1 MPLNDTHRAWYYA
14 QIRAADPTGAIA
26 TIDEAHNVIIYS
38 SDLPT
43 DESRH
48 KEATPEEVVHALI
61 ICMLVKA
68 PFNYPL
74 KCLYHEKYCKHG
86 RSSKDEVDIVIY
98 DGDNLP
104 FAMWE
109 VKSAEE
115 YLRNQEKQI
124 ESQLFGTAPLVG
136 TSKFLVY
143 ATIEPTG
150 KKPEITLVCIDRTK
164 SPSFSTWKKDGKP
177 HSQSFPDDYADP
189 TYKPY
194 IRGDNPDLRDD
205 CTQADFRALAEGFHN
220 EFFGEHP
227 DNAIFVNLMK
237 CLLAKIYDE
246 RQTKDGEQYKFQIL
260 RKAGRDEPAV
270 DAFERINLLYKT
282 AYTRYIDSKVAEP
295 DEIDVKEFPP
305 ERVKHVV
312 KTIQGMAITRGA
324 ALHGDVIGSFF
335 EEILRSGFKQ
345 DKGMYF
351 THDNL
356 VNFMVEAIDLDGL
369 TVETWKKSTHPENRM
384 PYVIDSSCGSGT
396 FLLRAMHVMT
406 NAIRSR
412 RKQLVNDME
421 SENYF
426 DARMADARPNGWAES
441 FLYGLDPKFIMAITA
456 KVNMVL
462 HGDGSAHVF
471 KYDSLR
477 PLPSFADDKFK
488 PISDPHRSIAAG
500 SYKFPVSETFDVVI
514 SNPPFGITLASE
526 TMAALPQNYSLSS
539 TVPSECLFL
548 ERWFQLLK
556 PRGRLAVVVPESL
569 LNATDNADARIL
581 LYRFFSIRAIVALPR
596 NLFIET
602 PTLTSLLFAQ
612 KKTPKEIAQW
622 DSEWE
627 KARVGFENKSEATR
641 TFLKKARNSKKL
653 KPADIQAEVLKC
665 LKGVID
671 ETTAITK
678 KGKAPVTMKLPSS
691 VTTVA
696 GACKHYLGAFKLAG
710 YALLVRT
717 AVFGQVADAMDYE
730 YPVYLVTEVGFKLS
744 KRKERIRP
752 NQLCKFVCEKTK
764 AESPNLHLATEQI
777 VVSVNT
783 KTPERI
789 LDFIR
794 RDVKWA

>member
-1 MPLNDTHRAWYYA
+1 MPLTDKHRIWYYD
-14 QIRAADPTGAIA
+14 QIRAADPTGKVV
-26 TIDEAHNVIIYS
+26 TIDEANNVLVYS
-38 SDLPT
+38 ADLQT

-48 KEATPEEVVHALI
+48 KEATPEEVVHALLM
-61 ICMLVKA
+61 CLLVKP

-74 KCLYHEKYCKHG
+74 NCLYHEKYCKHG
-86 RSSKDEVDIVIY
+86 RSSKDEVDVIVY
-98 DGDNLP
+98 DGDALP

-109 VKSAEE
+109 LKSAEE
-115 YLRNQEKQI
+115 YAKNQEKQI

-136 TSKFLVY
+136 TPKFLVY

-150 KKPEITLVCIDRTK
+150 AKPKISLVCIDRTK

-177 HSQSFPDDYADP
+177 YSSSFPEDYADP
-189 TYKPY
+189 SYKPY
-194 IRGDNPDLRDD
+194 VRGETPDLRDD

-246 RQTKDGEQYKFQIL
+246 RQTKHGELYKFQVL
-260 RKAGRDEPAV
+260 RKAGRDEPAAEV
-270 DAFERINLLYKT
+270 FDRINDLYKT
-282 AYTRYIDSKVAEP
+282 AYSRYIDAKAAEP
-295 DEIDVKEFPP
+295 DEIDAKEFPP

-312 KTIQGMAITRGA
+312 KTVQGMAITRGA
-324 ALHGDVIGSFF
+324 ALHGDVIGAFF
-335 EEILRSGFKQ
+335 EEILRAGFKQ

-356 VNFMVEAIDLDGL
+356 VNFMVEAVDLDGL

-396 FLLRAMHVMT
+396 FLLRAMHVMA

-421 SENYF
+421 SESFF

-488 PISDPHRSIAAG
+488 PLSDPHRSITTGAYA
-500 SYKFPVSETFDVVI
+500 FPVCESFDVVI

-526 TMAALPQNYSLSS
+526 TMAALPQNYLLSS

-556 PRGRLAVVVPESL
+556 PGGRLAVVVPESL
-569 LNATDNADARIL
+569 LNATDNADARIMM
-581 LYRFFSIRAIVALPR
+581 YRFFWIRTVVALPR

-612 KKTPKEIAQW
+612 KKTRKEIAQW
-622 DSEWE
+622 DSAWE
-627 KARVGFENKSEATR
+627 KARVSFENKAEETR
-641 TFLKKARNSKKL
+641 TYLKKARLSKKL
-653 KPADIQAEVLKC
+653 TPAGVQAEVLER
-665 LKGVID
+665 LKGVVD

-678 KGKAPVTMKLPSS
+678 KGKAPVTMKLPKS
-691 VTTVA
+691 VATTA
-696 GACKHYLGAFKLAG
+696 EACKHYLDAFKLAG
-710 YALLVRT
+710 FSLLVRT
-717 AVFGQVADAMDYE
+717 AVFGQVAEALDYE
-730 YPVYLVTEVGFKLS
+730 YPVYLVSEVGFKLS

-752 NQLCKFVCEKTK
+752 NQLCKFVGEKTK
-764 AESPNLHLATEQI
+764 AESPNLHLANEP
-777 VVSVNT
+777 VAVAVNT
-783 KTPERI
+783 KSPERI
-789 LDFIR
+789 LDYIR

>member
-1 MPLNDTHRAWYYA
+1 MPLTEPQRTWYYNK
-14 QIRAADPTGAIA
+14 IRAADPAGAIV
-26 TIDEAHNVIIYS
+26 TIDEANHMLVYSANVQ
-38 SDLPT
+38 T

-48 KEATPEEVVHALI
+48 KEATPEEVVHALVM
-61 ICMLVKA
+61 CLLVKP

-74 KCLYHEKYCKHG
+74 NCLYHEKYCKHG
-86 RSSKDEVDIVIY
+86 RASKDEVDLVIY
-98 DGDNLP
+98 DGDALP

-109 VKSAEE
+109 LKSAEE
-115 YLRNQEKQI
+115 FEKNQEKQI

-136 TSKFLVY
+136 TPKFLVY

-150 KKPEITLVCIDRTK
+150 AKPQINLICIDRTK

-177 HSQSFPDDYADP
+177 LSTSFPEDYADP
-189 TYKPY
+189 SYKPY
-194 IRGDNPDLRDD
+194 VRGGTPDLRDD
-205 CTQADFRALAEGFHN
+205 CTQADFRVLAEGFHN

-237 CLLAKIYDE
+237 CLLVKIYDE
-246 RQTKDGEQYKFQIL
+246 RQCKDGEAYKFQVL
-260 RKAGRDEPAV
+260 RKAGRDEPALDV
-270 DAFERINLLYKT
+270 FTRINDLYKI
-282 AYTRYIDSKVAEP
+282 AYSRYIDAKAAEP
-295 DEIDVKEFPP
+295 DEIDVKEFPT
-305 ERVKHVV
+305 ERVKQVV

-324 ALHGDVIGSFF
+324 ALHGDVIGAFF
-335 EEILRSGFKQ
+335 EEILRAGFKQ

-356 VNFMVEAIDLDGL
+356 VNFMVEAVDLDGL
-369 TVETWKKSTHPENRM
+369 TVDTWKKSNHPENRM
-384 PYVIDSSCGSGT
+384 PYVIDPSCGSGT

-406 NAIRSR
+406 NAVRSR

-421 SENYF
+421 SEAYF
-426 DARMADARPNGWAES
+426 DARMADSRPNGWAES

-477 PLPSFADDKFK
+477 PLTSFADDKFK
-488 PISDPHRSIAAG
+488 PLSDPHKSISTGA
-500 SYKFPVSETFDVVI
+500 YKFSVCESFDVVI
-514 SNPPFGITLASE
+514 SNPPFGITLPSE
-526 TMAALPQNYSLSS
+526 TLAALPQNYFLSS

-556 PRGRLAVVVPESL
+556 PGGRLAVVVPESL
-569 LNATDNADARIL
+569 LNATDNVDARIF
-581 LYRFFSIRAIVALPR
+581 LYRLFWLRTVVSLPR

-612 KKTPKEIAQW
+612 KKSPKEIAQW
-622 DSEWE
+622 DAAWE
-627 KARVGFENKSEATR
+627 KARISYENKVQETR
-641 TFLKKARNSKKL
+641 TFLKKSRYSKKL
-653 KPADIQAEVLKC
+653 APVDVQTEILKR

-671 ETTAITK
+671 ETTAVTK
-678 KGKAPVTMKLPSS
+678 KGKAPVTMKLPVA
-691 VTTVA
+691 VTTA
-696 GACKHYLGAFKLAG
+696 AEACNHYLDAFKLAG
-710 YALLVRT
+710 FSSLVRS
-717 AVFGQVADAMDYE
+717 AIFRQIAEALDYE
-730 YPVYLVTEVGFKLS
+730 YPVYLVSEVGYKLS

-752 NQLCKFVCEKTK
+752 NQLCKFVGQKSK
-764 AESPNLHLATEQI
+764 AESPNLHLANETVE
-777 VVSVNT
+777 VSINA

-789 LDFIR
+789 LDYIR